1 MHSLILAILR
11 ERYVYVGI
19 TVMIQVLT
27 LHYRQE
33 LLDQCSLDNDGRL
46 PIAIICMFLCKYN
59 TLFDAPY
66 LF

>member
-1 MHSLILAILR
+1 
-11 ERYVYVGI
+11 
-19 TVMIQVLT
+19 MIQVLT

-46 PIAIICMFLCKYN
+46 PVAIVRMVLCKSN
-59 TLFDAPY
+59 TLLNPPY

>member
-19 TVMIQVLT
+19 ALMIQVLT

-33 LLDQCSLDNDGRL
+33 LLDQGSLDNDGRL
-46 PIAIICMFLCKYN
+46 PIAIVRMVLCKSN
-59 TLFDAPY
+59 TLLNPPY